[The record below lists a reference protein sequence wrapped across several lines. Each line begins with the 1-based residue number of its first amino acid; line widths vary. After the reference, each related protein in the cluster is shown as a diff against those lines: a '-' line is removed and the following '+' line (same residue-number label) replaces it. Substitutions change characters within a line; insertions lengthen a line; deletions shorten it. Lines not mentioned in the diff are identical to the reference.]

1 MSETRK
7 KNSQGGIYVFIH
19 KEKLTFDYIGNSK
32 DLYQR
37 CIVTHQKPSADLAQ
51 KMVRDKTD
59 MSEWDYEKEY
69 GISKGQEIYFNIAKE
84 ILSEYEIRVLEDE
97 DDSKLRRI
105 KEGVFIRHYKPKFNK
120 QNY

>member
-1 MSETRK
+1 
-7 KNSQGGIYVFIH
+7 
-19 KEKLTFDYIGNSK
+19 
-32 DLYQR
+32 
-37 CIVTHQKPSADLAQ
+37 
-51 KMVRDKTD
+51 MVRDKTD

-69 GISKGQEIYFNIAKE
+69 GISKGQEIYFKKSKE

-97 DDSKLRRI
+97 NNSKLRRI